1 MPHTVAVKSP
11 SPQSE
16 RPMSAEDALAAIREY
31 LTQIRFGSIALTIH
45 DGKVVQLDVTEKRRL
60 LNGAA

>member
-1 MPHTVAVKSP
+1 MPNPVTAQP
-11 SPQSE
+11 A
-16 RPMSAEDALAAIREY
+16 SATSVEDTLAAIREY

-60 LNGAA
+60 ASSPA